1 MTKIKF
7 LLFTLLCTF
16 ITLQTTSCS
25 SDDSSNDNSNGGGTG
40 IALTGVTLDKTA
52 LSLKE
57 GETATLGVM
66 LAPVGATGN
75 ISWSSSDATV
85 ASVSTS
91 GVVTAI
97 KSGTAS
103 VVAAV
108 GVLKA
113 TCVVTVVGK
122 DVIVTDQ
129 SLKGSDYFVIQLDET
144 SFASISAKVA
154 KDLRPDDVNKN
165 LYIWDGT
172 FTGGTPSGT
181 NFYGLAQGWASL
193 VVSGSAGWSGAGWN
207 VNTAFGEI
215 DMTRMFAA
223 PADYYLH
230 IGFKTSQAGRPIAII
245 LNDGN
250 VDGKFAI
257 GGDFNDNGTIFKS
270 LATVTTDGKWNSI
283 DIPVTKLNELGL
295 FYDKPFTNKNVLAIL
310 AGGTAGTTVDLDAVF
325 YYKKAK

>member
-16 ITLQTTSCS
+16 ITLQTTGCS
-25 SDDSSNDNSNGGGTG
+25 SDGGSTDNGASTGT
-40 IALTGVTLDKTA
+40 ALTGVTLDKTA

-75 ISWSSSDATV
+75 ISWTSSDATV
-85 ASVSTS
+85 ASVSTT

-108 GVLKA
+108 GVFNA
-113 TCVVTVVGK
+113 TCVVTVVK
-122 DVIVTDQ
+122 PVLAVDR
-129 SLKGSDYFVIQLDET
+129 SLTGSDYFVIQLDET

-165 LYIWDGT
+165 LYIWENT
-172 FTGGTPSGT
+172 FKGGTPSGT
-181 NFYGLAQGWASL
+181 NFYGLAQGWVSL
-193 VVSGSAGWSGAGWN
+193 AVAGSAGWSGGGWN
-207 VNTAFGEI
+207 VNTAFGTV

-295 FYDKPFTNKNVLAIL
+295 FYNKPFTNKNILSIL

-325 YYKKAK
+325 YYKRAK